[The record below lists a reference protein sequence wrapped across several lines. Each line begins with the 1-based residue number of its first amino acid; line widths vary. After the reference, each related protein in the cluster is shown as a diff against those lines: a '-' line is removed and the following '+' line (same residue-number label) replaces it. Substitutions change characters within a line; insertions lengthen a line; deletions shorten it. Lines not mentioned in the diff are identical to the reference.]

1 MAELS
6 WFNQIHREWQ
16 ALKVHDAALDI
27 EQFYRHVVSAY
38 KSGFAPLESIATTAN
53 ALLLSSISG
62 APYLGRKLLMQ
73 IGIDK
78 HPALRVT
85 YALSLFAGTGGDSDP
100 ELANRILVDVLKD
113 ENAQDKLKGLS
124 AAALG
129 DSARLGRGEALDVE
143 LAKARYETAFGFGH
157 REAAQTLALYWEN
170 RWGCTASGDSVPNR
184 TIAQKWYKRCGE
196 NNQKILQTPSP
207 VAS

>member
-16 ALKVHDAALDI
+16 ALKGHDATLDI

-53 ALLLSSISG
+53 ALLLSPISG
-62 APYLGRKLLMQ
+62 APYLGRKLLLQ

-113 ENAQDKLKGLS
+113 DNAQDKLKGLS

-143 LAKARYETAFGFGH
+143 LAKARYEMAFGFGH
-157 REAAQTLALYWEN
+157 REAAQTLALY
-170 RWGCTASGDSVPNR
+170 
-184 TIAQKWYKRCGE
+184 
-196 NNQKILQTPSP
+196 
-207 VAS
+207 

>member
-100 ELANRILVDVLKD
+100 ELA
-113 ENAQDKLKGLS
+113 
-124 AAALG
+124 ALG

-184 TIAQKWYKRCGE
+184 AIAQKWYKRYGE
-196 NNQKILQTPSP
+196 NNQKILQTTSS